1 MPKRENSITWISLR
15 EKTSTLPQKKK
26 KKKKFVKRIKSH
38 RLGEKS
44 LQSTCPIKDLYLKY
58 TKNFLKLNPKK
69 RNKPIYKWAKVL
81 NR

>member
-1 MPKRENSITWISLR
+1 MMPKRENSITWISLR
-15 EKTSTLPQKKK
+15 DKTSTLQKKK
-26 KKKKFVKRIKSH
+26 NFVKRIKSH